1 MQAWVIRF
9 IRFLREE
16 KRYSPHTVSNY
27 QRDLT
32 VFSEYIV
39 RCGTNSWSDVSYQR
53 IQTYIAFRHKLK
65 LSGRTIQRELCSVR
79 AFYRFLLN
87 EQQVSHNPA
96 EGVRAPKSANKL
108 PSILHVDQINP
119 LFEAQIENS
128 LAKRDLAIIE
138 LAYSSGLRLS
148 ELVALEVTDIDIEQ
162 GQARV
167 LGKGRK
173 SREVPIGRQAC
184 LALKNWLAERGKL
197 ATEGEQALFVARH
210 GSRLKAR
217 SIQNRMHLWS
227 QRQGLGQHLH
237 PHMLRHSFAT
247 HLLESSGDLR
257 AVQELLGHA
266 SIRTT
271 QIYTHLDFQ
280 HLARVYYDAH
290 PRAKK
295 K

>member
-1 MQAWVIRF
+1 MQTWVTRF

-16 KRYSPHTVSNY
+16 KRYSPHTVNNY

-32 VFSEYIV
+32 GFSEYIT
-39 RCGTNSWSDVSYQR
+39 RCGASSWSDVDYQR
-53 IQTYIAFRHKLK
+53 IQAYIAFRHKLK

-87 EQQVSHNPA
+87 ERQVPHNPA

-128 LAKRDLAIIE
+128 LARRDLAIIE

-148 ELVALEVTDIDIEQ
+148 ELVALEVTDIDLEQ

-167 LGKGRK
+167 LGKGKK

-184 LALKNWLAERGKL
+184 LALKNWLTERGEL

-217 SIQNRMHLWS
+217 SIQNRMRLWS
-227 QRQGLGQHLH
+227 QHQGLGQHLH

-280 HLARVYYDAH
+280 HLAQVYYEAH

-295 K
+295 

>member
-1 MQAWVIRF
+1 MQTWVTRF

-16 KRYSPHTVSNY
+16 KRYSPHTVKNY

-32 VFSEYIV
+32 GFSEYIT
-39 RCGTNSWSDVSYQR
+39 RCGASSWSDVNYQR
-53 IQTYIAFRHKLK
+53 IQAYIAFRHKLT

-87 EQQVSHNPA
+87 ERQVPLNPA

-119 LFEAQIENS
+119 LFEAHIENS
-128 LAKRDLAIIE
+128 LARRDLAIIE

-148 ELVALEVTDIDIEQ
+148 ELVALEVTDIDLEQ

-167 LGKGRK
+167 LGKGKK

-184 LALKNWLAERGKL
+184 LALKNWLTERGEL
-197 ATEGEQALFVARH
+197 ATEGEQALFIARH

-217 SIQNRMHLWS
+217 SIQNRMRLWS

-280 HLARVYYDAH
+280 HLAQVYYEAH

-295 K
+295 